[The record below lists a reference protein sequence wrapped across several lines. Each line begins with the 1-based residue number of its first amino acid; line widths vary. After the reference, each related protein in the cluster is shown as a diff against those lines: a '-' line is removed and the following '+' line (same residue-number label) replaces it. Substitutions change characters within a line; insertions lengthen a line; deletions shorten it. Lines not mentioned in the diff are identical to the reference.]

1 MNMITRIIIN
11 TTRQNKR
18 ITNKISTIPVENK
31 LLLSPIINID
41 EIVQTR
47 TISVEKNSSYI
58 TTLLNNSTNN
68 ILYPDKQK

>member
-1 MNMITRIIIN
+1 MNMITRIILN

-41 EIVQTR
+41 EILQTR

>member
-41 EIVQTR
+41 EILQTR